1 MSRKIKSWDEASNVV
16 NAGGNGRYRVES
28 SVLSSGDD
36 SIFGIGKNA
45 GSWGTVVGGYE
56 RTGLFYAN
64 DGFAYP
70 TCVTEECDENDESI
84 GDDIWGYLLRYGE
97 IITDDE
103 MFTDTHQYVRIRL
116 IACDGELYYHKIVSG
131 ETVECKIVGKATDGS
146 NS

>member
-1 MSRKIKSWDEASNVV
+1 MLRKIKSWDEASRTV
-16 NAGGNGRYRVES
+16 NAGYDKSYYVYDE
-28 SVLSSGDD
+28 

-45 GSWGTVVGGYE
+45 GSWGRTVRGYE
-56 RTGLFYAN
+56 KDGLFCAD

-70 TCVTEECDENDESI
+70 ACVTEECDENDESV
-84 GDDIWGYLLRYGE
+84 GDDIWGYLLRYGD

-116 IACDGELYYHKIVSG
+116 IACDGELYYHKNVSG
-131 ETVECKIVGKATDGS
+131 EVVECKIVGKATDGA